1 MDSLI
6 SKIKFFSDNASF
18 EVISDSNSGSILRKV
33 KDNNTY
39 FLKIIKSDHINI
51 SKIKKTI
58 EIYKEND
65 INTIELL
72 DCGYINDYVYL
83 IYNFIEGNA
92 LNTVYD
98 KYNDTDYRK
107 MGFKIGNCYR
117 IINSTNKYDKFFLNN
132 YDISNLTNQVID
144 LFEKLYNGEL
154 SYIKDIMNEEKINC
168 MIKRMKELVSSFDDE
183 EKVYIHS
190 DIHPKNIVIDNKDNL
205 YIIDIESFS
214 LDYFIMNV
222 RWSIM
227 AAFRNKKNN
236 EFFKGFINGYYNND
250 IPPRFNKQLI
260 FITILNFMEHTI
272 EFSKIKNKE
281 FIISY
286 VSKINLIFNS
296 IDLFI
301 DNNILND
308 IKIFEEE

>member
-18 EVISDSNSGSILRKV
+18 EVISDSNSGSMLRKV

-39 FLKIIKSDHINI
+39 FLKIIKSNNINI
-51 SKIKKTI
+51 NKIKKTI

-72 DCGYINDYVYL
+72 DYGYINDYVYL
-83 IYNFIEGNA
+83 IYNFIEGHA
-92 LNTVYD
+92 LNTIYD
-98 KYNDTDYRK
+98 KYNVSDYRE
-107 MGFKIGNCYR
+107 MGFKIGNSYR
-117 IINSTNKYDKFFLNN
+117 VINSNHKYDKCFFNN
-132 YDISNLTNQVID
+132 YSISNLTNQVID
-144 LFEKLYNGEL
+144 LFKKLYNGEL
-154 SYIKDIMNEEKINC
+154 SYIKSIMKEEKINC
-168 MIKRMKELVSSFDDE
+168 MIKRMKELVYSFDDE

-190 DIHPKNIVIDNKDNL
+190 DIHPKNIVVDNERNL

-250 IPPRFNKQLI
+250 IPSKFNKQLI

-272 EFSKIKNKE
+272 EFSKTKNKE
-281 FIISY
+281 FITGY
-286 VSKINLIFNS
+286 VSKINLIFNN

-301 DNNILND
+301 DNNILSD
-308 IKIFEEE
+308 IKTFEEE

>member
-72 DCGYINDYVYL
+72 DYGYINDYVYL
-83 IYNFIEGNA
+83 IYNFIEGHA

-98 KYNDTDYRK
+98 KYNDSDYRK
-107 MGFKIGNCYR
+107 MGFRIGNGYR

-132 YDISNLTNQVID
+132 YNISNLTNQVID

-227 AAFRNKKNN
+227 AAFKNKKNN
-236 EFFKGFINGYYNND
+236 EFYKGFINGYYNND
-250 IPPRFNKQLI
+250 IPSRFNKQLI

-286 VSKINLIFNS
+286 VSKINLIFNT

>member
-18 EVISDSNSGSILRKV
+18 EVISDSNSVSILRKV

-51 SKIKKTI
+51 NKIKKAI

-72 DCGYINDYVYL
+72 DYGYINDYVYL
-83 IYNFIEGNA
+83 IYNFIEGHA
-92 LNTVYD
+92 LNTIYD
-98 KYNDTDYRK
+98 KYSVSDYRK
-107 MGFKIGNCYR
+107 MGLKIGNSYR

-132 YDISNLTNQVID
+132 YDISNLTNQVIY

-154 SYIKDIMNEEKINC
+154 SYIKDIMKEEKINC

-183 EKVYIHS
+183 KKVYIHS
-190 DIHPKNIVIDNKDNL
+190 DIHPKNIVVDNEDNL

-214 LDYFIMNV
+214 LDYFIMNM

-227 AAFRNKKNN
+227 AAFKNKKNN

-286 VSKINLIFNS
+286 VSRINLIFNS

-301 DNNILND
+301 DNNILSN
-308 IKIFEEE
+308 IKKFEEE